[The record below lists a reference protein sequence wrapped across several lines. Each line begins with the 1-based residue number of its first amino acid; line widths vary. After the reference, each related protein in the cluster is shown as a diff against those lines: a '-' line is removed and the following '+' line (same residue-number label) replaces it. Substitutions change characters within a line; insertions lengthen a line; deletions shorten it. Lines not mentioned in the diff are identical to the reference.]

1 MRQQHF
7 GWWKRLGL
15 LMGGGTLVAVGI
27 TRHRSPVGRAVLLAT
42 GGLLLGAGASGLR
55 SRADRQPV
63 FDLVTE
69 ASEESFPASDP
80 PGWVLGVG
88 A

>member
-1 MRQQHF
+1 MRQQDF

-27 TRHRSPVGRAVLLAT
+27 TRHRSPLGRAFLITT
-42 GGLLLGAGASGLR
+42 GGLLLGACASGLR
-55 SRADRQPV
+55 SRADREPM
-63 FDLVTE
+63 FDLVSE